1 MSLDH
6 CLCPFCIA
14 TLAPTERIIVFR
26 SEYTSPTPARATLS
40 RRSRT
45 PTERRNRVSKKS
57 KRKLTDRQE
66 RQRIEGLRI
75 LARII
80 ARHYLA
86 NPHLYR
92 NGADGDG
99 SQSARKED
107 EA

>member
-1 MSLDH
+1 M
-6 CLCPFCIA
+6 
-14 TLAPTERIIVFR
+14 
-26 SEYTSPTPARATLS
+26 
-40 RRSRT
+40 
-45 PTERRNRVSKKS
+45 SKKS

-66 RQRIEGLRI
+66 RRRIEGLRI

-92 NGADGDG
+92 HLYRNGAAGDG